1 MRLRYQDVIHKFLH
15 KFNPKS
21 KTSGFSWYCWKQE
34 KAETKLWLLCELE
47 FYGSCRLKIKCKR
60 RKSPQSV
67 LKLWILGMD
76 GEGGIKAQQSV
87 SIKRCS
93 GALRSSWI
101 PHSLCGRRECVC
113 VFCLFV
119 CCMSAPGC
127 PELHCCCDLERV
139 LWQQVPHWIQKA
151 AALVPYWI
159 NSAVSSP
166 WEFLAEPIREGV
178 VKARIVVAVFYQ
190 ARMLWEKLED

>member
-60 RKSPQSV
+60 RESPQSV

-119 CCMSAPGC
+119 AW
-127 PELHCCCDLERV
+127 V
-139 LWQQVPHWIQKA
+139 LQV
-151 AALVPYWI
+151 AL
-159 NSAVSSP
+159 SC
-166 WEFLAEPIREGV
+166 
-178 VKARIVVAVFYQ
+178 IVVVIWSEFCDNKCLTGF
-190 ARMLWEKLED
+190 RKRLRWCLTG